1 MFQRGVMPWWATS
14 RLIGILLTL
23 NFNVILICGDAIL
36 ASAAQKLHI
45 WVVFSE
51 IVRVGRE
58 VRRPPSEFA
67 YFGPSAESRR
77 KNRAAHMVPIAGR

>member
-14 RLIGILLTL
+14 RPIGILLTL

-67 YFGPSAESRR
+67 YFGTRMILILFGE
-77 KNRAAHMVPIAGR
+77 